1 MTAPA
6 AFLAGLLLAA
16 APAPPAPWIGADR
29 VEAAALARY
38 AWSALRGDPSAS
50 VEDAYK
56 WLFQAARGGEHAVAS
71 EASARAW
78 LEEEWAALGPPRP
91 GERLVE
97 PLRPD
102 GLVVRVH
109 LRPFRAA
116 GGDREALLAAFLE
129 SARLFRPDRSLFVAS
144 WRELGTLLPDR
155 PGAPMTRADFAALDR
170 AAEAAGWP
178 AGRHGPGFERAHAPA
193 YRVLTG
199 EAAERLVRGL
209 GKQR

>member
-6 AFLAGLLLAA
+6 AFLALSLLAA
-16 APAPPAPWIGADR
+16 PPGPPAAARGAER
-29 VEAAALARY
+29 AEAAALARY
-38 AWSALRGDPSAS
+38 AWSALRKDPSAS

-56 WLFQAARGGEHAVAS
+56 WLFQAARGGEHAAPS
-71 EASARAW
+71 AATARAW

-102 GLVVRVH
+102 GAVVRLN

-116 GGDREALLAAFLE
+116 GGERETLLAAFLE
-129 SARLFRPDRSLFVAS
+129 SARLFRPDRALFVAS
-144 WRELGTLLPDR
+144 WQEFGALLPDR

-178 AGRHGPGFERAHAPA
+178 AGHHGAAFERAHAPA

-209 GKQR
+209 GTKR